1 MADDGKVVIKIDDED
16 VKDGIKNLSDYQEA
30 FDDFDTS
37 DFTVEI
43 DGVQKSV
50 KKLVEEINK
59 GSGFEGFE
67 KSLQD
72 GKEILDNFAQA
83 GAADIDQLKKLSN
96 AVNNAENSLK
106 KVKPPLDDA
115 AKGVKKVAEENKKA
129 KDSFFNLKNPIDS
142 VKSTLVNLFSAYLG
156 YQGIRSVINYAYQA
170 TIAFRTQ
177 ERAVLSLNTTLKN
190 AGVYTSAYSQ
200 QIQNLASEIQ
210 SYSNYGDEAIIKA
223 LALGQAYAGQI
234 PITERATKAVV
245 DFAAAT
251 GMDLE
256 QAFSLFGKSVG
267 TSTNALG
274 RYGVQLEKGMSKAKK
289 MEAITKQLG
298 DRYTGQARQMAD
310 ATVQLKNT
318 LGDLSENIG
327 EILNPALQKSATYWK
342 EFTQRIIEAR
352 QQMKLLATENQN
364 LGTLENAV
372 NKRLALQ
379 GELYKLEDKFR
390 KGGTTRDYYN
400 KRKAELEQEI
410 KFAEQWQ
417 IVYAKRQKQEE
428 IEAKRRKAINFNDE
442 IESSTKKS
450 KNVEKAKDAY
460 EKLQEAVAKARREI
474 ELAAL
479 AHGTSSVQVQN
490 AFTKYQQLNGK
501 LQEINKLFE
510 SEKIKVEEQKGA
522 YQQLNDK
529 VSSLTAKLRD
539 LGAEHKIG
547 TVDWNKYKT
556 ELTQAKQELDIVNKS
571 LEENGIKVENVSKSI
586 SSTISSGI
594 VSALRSG
601 GNAFDVFSGLATTA
615 LQKILDKLLEIS
627 IITPIINSL
636 TSGFGGGFFKGL
648 FSLFGFKDGAAFQ
661 NGKVLPFAKGGIV
674 NKPTLFPM
682 ANGGT
687 GLMGEAGAEAV
698 MPLKRMSNGK
708 LGVQAD
714 NKGGQVVNIYNYS
727 NSQVETRKRDDNT
740 MDVFI
745 RRVNEALSNERTSN
759 GFRNAYSRENSKG
772 VQAV

>member
-1 MADDGKVVIKIDDED
+1 MADDGKVRIYIDTNAKEATKELENVDKAFKKNIDTVSKASTVYSGYEKAIQDNIKVLRESA
-16 VKDGIKNLSDYQEA
+16 LSGGQNSES
-30 FDDFDTS
+30 F
-37 DFTVEI
+37 
-43 DGVQKSV
+43 
-50 KKLVEEINK
+50 KKLAEQTKQYQKALQDANLEVNK
-59 GSGFEGFE
+59 ALGQGKQQIQTTNSLIGSI
-67 KSLQD
+67 KSLF
-72 GKEILDNFAQA
+72 G
-83 GAADIDQLKKLSN
+83 
-96 AVNNAENSLK
+96 
-106 KVKPPLDDA
+106 
-115 AKGVKKVAEENKKA
+115 
-129 KDSFFNLKNPIDS
+129 
-142 VKSTLVNLFSAYLG
+142 AYLG
-156 YQGIRSVINYAYQA
+156 YQGIRAVINYANQA
-170 TIAFRTQ
+170 VDAFRTQ

-190 AGVYTSAYSQ
+190 AGVYTAQYSQ

-210 SYSNYGDEAIIKA
+210 SYSNYSDEVIIKA
-223 LALGQAYAGQI
+223 QALGQAYAGQI

-274 RYGVQLEKGMSKAKK
+274 RYGVELEKGMSKAQK

-298 DRYTGQARQMAD
+298 DRYQGQARQMAD

-327 EILNPALQKSATYWK
+327 EILNPTLQKSATYWK

-372 NKRLALQ
+372 NKRLALE
-379 GELYKLEDKFR
+379 GELFKLEDKYK

-410 KFAEQWQ
+410 RFAEQWQ

-428 IEAKRRKAINFNDE
+428 IEAKRRKAINYNDE
-442 IESSTKKS
+442 FSVSSS
-450 KNVEKAKDAY
+450 SSAANIEKAKDAY
-460 EKLQEAVAKARREI
+460 EKLQQAAANARREI

-490 AFTKYQQLNGK
+490 AFVKYQQLNGK

-510 SEKIKVEEQKGA
+510 TEKVKVEEQKGA

-547 TVDWNKYKT
+547 TADWNKYKT
-556 ELTQAKQELDIVNKS
+556 ELTQAKQELDNVNKS

-601 GNAFDVFSGLATTA
+601 GSAFDVFSGLATTA

-636 TSGFGGGFFKGL
+636 TGGFGGGFFKGL